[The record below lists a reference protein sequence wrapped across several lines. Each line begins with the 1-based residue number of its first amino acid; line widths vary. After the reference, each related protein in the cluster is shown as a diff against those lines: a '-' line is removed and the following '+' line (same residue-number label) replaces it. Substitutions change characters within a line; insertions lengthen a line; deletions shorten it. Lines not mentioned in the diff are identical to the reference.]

1 MSEYK
6 DYIVRATAADHQLRA
21 FAVTS
26 KDIVEKAREIH
37 NTSPVA
43 TAAIGRLLTA
53 ASMMGSMMKGE
64 KDVLTLQIE
73 CGGPIGGITVTADS
87 NADVKGYVNNPNV
100 ILPPNAQ
107 GKLDVSGALGP
118 GFLNVI
124 KDIGLREPYNGQTH
138 LVSGEIAEDLTYYF
152 ATSEQVPSS
161 VGLGVLMD
169 KDNHVRQAGG
179 FIIQVMP
186 DTDDEVIDK
195 LEARLGEVHSV
206 TEMLDKGMTPEDIL
220 NYVLEGMDVEILE
233 TVPTQYK
240 CDCSFERV
248 SKVIASLGKK
258 ELQEMIDDGKPVEVN
273 CQFCGSHYKF
283 DTEQLKE
290 FMKYCDNQADNDY
303 EIHETTERYTA

>member
-6 DYIVRATAADHQLRA
+6 DYTVRATAADHQLRA

-290 FMKYCDNQADNDY
+290 FIK
-303 EIHETTERYTA
+303 

>member
-43 TAAIGRLLTA
+43 TAALGRLLTA

-290 FMKYCDNQADNDY
+290 FIK
-303 EIHETTERYTA
+303 

>member
-1 MSEYK
+1 MTIKYFANKYKNKTEKKRRITMSEYK

-26 KDIVEKAREIH
+26 RDIVEKAREIH

-206 TEMLDKGMTPEDIL
+206 TDMLDKGMTPEDIL
-220 NYVLEGMDVEILE
+220 GYVLDGMDVEILE
-233 TVPTQYK
+233 TIPTQYK
-240 CDCSFERV
+240 CNCSVERV
-248 SKVIASLGKK
+248 SKAIASIGKK
-258 ELQEMIDDGKPVEVN
+258 DLQEMIDDGEPIEVN

-283 DTEQLKE
+283 DTEQLKT
-290 FMKYCDNQADNDY
+290 FMN
-303 EIHETTERYTA
+303 

>member
-1 MSEYK
+1 MTIKYFANKYKNKTEKKRRITMSEYK

-26 KDIVEKAREIH
+26 RDIVEKAREIH

-206 TEMLDKGMTPEDIL
+206 TDMLDKGMTPEDIL
-220 NYVLEGMDVEILE
+220 GYVLDGMDVEILE
-233 TVPTQYK
+233 TIPTQYK
-240 CDCSFERV
+240 CNCSVERV
-248 SKVIASLGKK
+248 SKAIASIGKK
-258 ELQEMIDDGKPVEVN
+258 DLQEMIDDGKPIEVN

-283 DTEQLKE
+283 DTEQLKT
-290 FMKYCDNQADNDY
+290 FMN
-303 EIHETTERYTA
+303 

>member
-26 KDIVEKAREIH
+26 RDIVEKAREIH

-169 KDNHVRQAGG
+169 KDNYVRQAGG

-206 TEMLDKGMTPEDIL
+206 TDMLDKGMTPEDIL
-220 NYVLEGMDVEILE
+220 GYVLDGMDVEILE
-233 TVPTQYK
+233 TIPTQYK
-240 CDCSFERV
+240 CNCSVERV
-248 SKVIASLGKK
+248 SKAIASIGKK
-258 ELQEMIDDGKPVEVN
+258 DLQEMIDDGEPIEVN

-283 DTEQLKE
+283 DTEQLKT
-290 FMKYCDNQADNDY
+290 FMN
-303 EIHETTERYTA
+303 

>member
-53 ASMMGSMMKGE
+53 ASIMGSMMKGE

-186 DTDDEVIDK
+186 DTDDE
-195 LEARLGEVHSV
+195 A
-206 TEMLDKGMTPEDIL
+206 
-220 NYVLEGMDVEILE
+220 Y
-233 TVPTQYK
+233 Q
-240 CDCSFERV
+240 
-248 SKVIASLGKK
+248 
-258 ELQEMIDDGKPVEVN
+258 
-273 CQFCGSHYKF
+273 
-283 DTEQLKE
+283 
-290 FMKYCDNQADNDY
+290 
-303 EIHETTERYTA
+303 

>member
-206 TEMLDKGMTPEDIL
+206 TDMLDKGMTPEDIL

-233 TVPTQYK
+233 IVPTQYK

-290 FMKYCDNQADNDY
+290 FIK
-303 EIHETTERYTA
+303 

>member
-53 ASMMGSMMKGE
+53 ASIMGSMMKGE

-186 DTDDEVIDK
+186 DTDDEGIDK

-290 FMKYCDNQADNDY
+290 FIK
-303 EIHETTERYTA
+303 

>member
-1 MSEYK
+1 MLFRS
-6 DYIVRATAADHQLRA
+6 VRATAADHQLRA

-53 ASMMGSMMKGE
+53 ASIMGSMMKGE

-290 FMKYCDNQADNDY
+290 FIK
-303 EIHETTERYTA
+303 

>member
-1 MSEYK
+1 
-6 DYIVRATAADHQLRA
+6 
-21 FAVTS
+21 
-26 KDIVEKAREIH
+26 
-37 NTSPVA
+37 
-43 TAAIGRLLTA
+43 
-53 ASMMGSMMKGE
+53 MKGE

-240 CDCSFERV
+240 CDCRSSGYKGY
-248 SKVIASLGKK
+248 SKSGKK
-258 ELQEMIDDGKPVEVN
+258 RTQEMIDDGKPVEVN

-290 FMKYCDNQADNDY
+290 FIK
-303 EIHETTERYTA
+303 

>member
-6 DYIVRATAADHQLRA
+6 DYIVRSTAADHQLRA

-290 FMKYCDNQADNDY
+290 FIK
-303 EIHETTERYTA
+303 

>member
-53 ASMMGSMMKGE
+53 ASIMGSMMKGE
-64 KDVLTLQIE
+64 KE

-290 FMKYCDNQADNDY
+290 FIK
-303 EIHETTERYTA
+303 

>member
-53 ASMMGSMMKGE
+53 ASIMGSMMKGE

-195 LEARLGEVHSV
+195 LEARLGEVYSV

-290 FMKYCDNQADNDY
+290 FIK
-303 EIHETTERYTA
+303 

>member
-169 KDNHVRQAGG
+169 KDNNVRQAGG

-290 FMKYCDNQADNDY
+290 FIK
-303 EIHETTERYTA
+303 

>member
-161 VGLGVLMD
+161 VGIGVLMD

-233 TVPTQYK
+233 IVPTQYK

-290 FMKYCDNQADNDY
+290 FIK
-303 EIHETTERYTA
+303 